1 MSTVC
6 ENRPWLTILLQ
17 VCTQFSPEAC
27 CAALEAAGADG
38 QNLVALCHEC
48 ERERVLAAG
57 RDLVRRGVLRAFRCH
72 SPQAGEHLLEET
84 NRAAQQARTP
94 YLLFLSSA
102 VLLAPGSLPPLRGR
116 LDAEPDLAGV
126 NPLFLYDHKAFSFSA
141 GSGQP
146 ACDQPVLEGARIA
159 HMGCVAD
166 YFGQLQYLYEGLPL
180 GHALAAKRRRFQVG
194 HAGALLLRR
203 EDFLVTGG
211 FNAALD
217 GLAHMDLCLKLAAP
231 VPNKP
236 LRAFSSEP
244 SSLAVLSD
252 EFDAWK
258 TCGLWNS
265 LLQRE
270 RLRDDLLRPDH
281 AALARADG
289 QEYICS
295 RWLWGQAWPPAETLD
310 EPAPYWEGS
319 GLRAWL
325 RWRHDPQPR
334 TLLSL
339 LHSMPPRQ
347 RAFAVQLC
355 RDLPSSLPSALSWY
369 IFAAEKLLACGEKD
383 GLPLLAARAADWL
396 AQAEDFRLHDLQ
408 PGLKS
413 LVDEGVYDIGL
424 DNCPAAFD
432 AWIELAELPER
443 AGLENLKKKERS
455 KESCRMP
462 ENFDHLDVG
471 GAWPSIAVVM
481 PVYNPRPE
489 YLRAALDSV
498 LAQEY
503 PHWRLCVA
511 DDAST
516 NGEIP
521 EVLRGYAAQEGRMR
535 LVVREQNG
543 HISRASNTALEL
555 VDAPWTGFLDHDD
568 LLPAHALREVAALVR
583 QKPEL
588 ALVYSDE
595 DKVDARGVRRTP
607 ILKADFDPWLC
618 AVWHFSVYATE
629 RLRQVNGLRVG
640 FEGSQD
646 FDLSLRVAENL
657 RPERV
662 AHIPQILYH
671 WRVHAQSASGS
682 LGAKPY
688 VLEATRR
695 ALDESACRRGL
706 RAAAVPTA
714 RNNFFVLRHEVDP
727 RMRCSAALLAAD
739 ATPVPALLWGELER
753 LSRLV
758 CLEVLCQPLNVAAA
772 EAFKRSPPPPSLNT
786 RLLPPPGGKESA
798 SWHAACNAAARAA
811 SGQVLLFF
819 DARLTP
825 LPGSLPEQLAA
836 LALLENVGAVG
847 GTLWRGDRL
856 WHAGLMPDVAGLPFA
871 LHRGTDKELLSS
883 VCWGQLLLTRR
894 VLAASEQAMAVRR
907 AVFLGHGGYDA
918 AFGPWAGA
926 DLGLRLAAAGMHSLS
941 CPWGQWHVPSEPGKA
956 LENVVCAEDVQER
969 QRITPQTRESFLA
982 RWGGIVRGSGL
993 RNALL
998 HAAPD
1003 QGWALMPKNFFRAV

>member
-1 MSTVC
+1 MSTVR

-17 VCTQFSPEAC
+17 VCPPFSPEAC
-27 CAALEAAGADG
+27 CAALEAAGAGG
-38 QNLVALCHEC
+38 QNLVALCHES
-48 ERERVLAAG
+48 ERECALAAG
-57 RDLVRRGVLRAFRCH
+57 RDLVRRGALHAFRCH
-72 SPQAGEHLLEET
+72 SPQVGEHLLEEA

-94 YLLFLSSA
+94 YLLILSSS
-102 VLLAPGSLPPLRGR
+102 VVLAPDSLPPLLQR

-126 NPLFLYDHKAFSFSA
+126 NPLFLYDQKAFSFSVE
-141 GSGQP
+141 SNP
-146 ACDQPVLEGARIA
+146 IVCDQPGQGACIA

-180 GHALAAKRRRFQVG
+180 DHVLAGKRRRFQVG

-203 EDFLVTGG
+203 EDFLTAGG

-217 GLAHMDLCLKLAAP
+217 NLAHMDLCLKLAAP
-231 VPNKP
+231 VPDKP

-244 SSLAVLSD
+244 SSRAVLSD
-252 EFDAWK
+252 DLDAWK

-281 AALARADG
+281 ADMARADG
-289 QEYICS
+289 LEYICS
-295 RWLWGQAWPPAETLD
+295 RWLWGQAWPSAETTD
-310 EPAPYWEGS
+310 EPAPDGEGG
-319 GLRAWL
+319 GLAVWL

-334 TLLSL
+334 TLLPL

-347 RAFAVQLC
+347 RALAVQLC
-355 RDLPSSLPSALSWY
+355 RDLPSSLPSTLSWY
-369 IFAAEKLLACGEKD
+369 IFAAEKLLACGKKD
-383 GLPLLAARAADWL
+383 GLPLLAARAAEWL
-396 AQAEDFRLHDLQ
+396 VHAEEFRIHDLQ

-413 LVDEGVYDIGL
+413 LRDAGMYDMGL

-432 AWIELAELPER
+432 AWIELEERAELSER
-443 AGLENLKKKERS
+443 AEQERS
-455 KESCRMP
+455 KESRRAM
-462 ENFDHLDVG
+462 ENFDRLDMG
-471 GAWPSIAVVM
+471 GTWPCIAVVM

-489 YLRAALDSV
+489 HLRAALDSV

-503 PHWRLCVA
+503 PHWQLCVA

-516 NGEIP
+516 VNEIP
-521 EVLRGYAAQEGRMR
+521 EILREYAAQEGRMR
-535 LVVREQNG
+535 LALREQNG

-568 LLPAHALREVAALVR
+568 LLPAHALREVAARVR
-583 QKPEL
+583 QNPEL
-588 ALVYSDE
+588 VLIYSDE

-607 ILKADFDPWLC
+607 IFKADFDPWLC

-629 RLRQVNGLRVG
+629 KLRQVNGLRAG

-706 RAAAVPTA
+706 RATAAPTA
-714 RNNFFVLRHEVDP
+714 RNNFFVLHHEVDSLL
-727 RMRCSAALLAAD
+727 RCSVVLLAAD
-739 ATPVPALLWGELER
+739 ATPVPAPLWDDLLR

-758 CLEVLCQPLNVAAA
+758 CLEVLCQPLNTAAA
-772 EAFKRSPPPPSLNT
+772 DAFKRSPPQSCLNA
-786 RLLPPPGGKESA
+786 RLLPPPGRSEDGN
-798 SWHAACNAAARAA
+798 WHAACNAAARAA
-811 SGQVLLFF
+811 SGQVLLFL
-819 DARLTP
+819 DARLFP
-825 LPGSLPEQLAA
+825 LPGSQPEQLAV

-847 GTLWRGDRL
+847 GTLWLGNRL
-856 WHAGLMPDVAGLPFA
+856 WHTGLMPDVTGLPFA
-871 LHRGTDKELLSS
+871 LHRGADKELLSS
-883 VCWGQLLLTRR
+883 ICWGQLLLTRR
-894 VLAASEQAMAVRR
+894 ALAAPEQAMAVRR
-907 AVFLGHGGYDA
+907 DVFLEHGGYDIA
-918 AFGPWAGA
+918 MGPWAGA
-926 DLGLRLAAAGMHSLS
+926 DLGLRLAAAGTHSLN
-941 CPWGQWHVPSEPGKA
+941 CPWGQWHVPLQPGKA
-956 LENVVCAEDVQER
+956 LENVVSAEGVLER
-969 QRITPQTRESFLA
+969 QRTTPQTRENFLA

-998 HAAPD
+998 RAAPD
-1003 QGWALMPKNFFRAV
+1003 QGWALMLKGNF

>member
-1 MSTVC
+1 MSAVC

-17 VCTQFSPEAC
+17 VCPPFLPEAC
-27 CAALEAAGADG
+27 CAALEAAGAGG
-38 QNLVALCHEC
+38 QNLVALCHES

-57 RDLVRRGVLRAFRCH
+57 RDLVRRGALHAFRCH
-72 SPQAGEHLLEET
+72 SPQAGEHLLEEV

-102 VLLAPGSLPPLRGR
+102 VLLAPGSLPPLLQR

-126 NPLFLYDHKAFSFSA
+126 NPLFLYGRKAFSFSA
-141 GSGQP
+141 ASCSP
-146 ACDQPVLEGARIA
+146 ECDQPGQGARIA

-180 GHALAAKRRRFQVG
+180 DHPLAGKRRRFQVG

-203 EDFLVTGG
+203 EDFLTAGG
-211 FNAALD
+211 FNTALD
-217 GLAHMDLCLKLAAP
+217 SLSHMDLCLKLAAP
-231 VPNKP
+231 VPDKP

-244 SSLAVLSD
+244 SSVAVLSD
-252 EFDAWK
+252 DFDAWK
-258 TCGLWNS
+258 ACGLWNS

-289 QEYICS
+289 VEYRCS
-295 RWLWGQAWPPAETLD
+295 HWLWGQAYPSTETMD
-310 EPAPYWEGS
+310 ENAPDGEDAA
-319 GLRAWL
+319 LAIWL

-334 TLLSL
+334 TLLPL
-339 LHSMPPRQ
+339 LHILPSRQ

-355 RDLPSSLPSALSWY
+355 RDLPSSLPSTLSWY
-369 IFAAEKLLACGEKD
+369 HFAAEKLLGCAKKD
-383 GLPLLAARAADWL
+383 GLPLLAAGAAEWL
-396 AQAEDFRLHDLQ
+396 AHAEDFRRHDLQ

-413 LVDEGVYDIGL
+413 LLAEGIYNIGL

-432 AWIELAELPER
+432 AWIELVELAELAE
-443 AGLENLKKKERS
+443 KE
-455 KESCRMP
+455 KAEESCRAL
-462 ENFDHLDVG
+462 EDIAHLDVG
-471 GAWPSIAVVM
+471 GTWPSVAVVM

-489 YLRAALDSV
+489 HLRAALDSV

-503 PHWRLCVA
+503 PHWQLRVA

-516 NGEIP
+516 NYEIP
-521 EVLRGYAAQEGRMR
+521 EMLREYAAQEGRMR
-535 LVVREQNG
+535 LTVREQNG

-568 LLPAHALREVAALVR
+568 LLSSHALREVAALVR

-588 ALVYSDE
+588 VLVYSDE
-595 DKVDARGVRRTP
+595 DKVDARGARRTP
-607 ILKADFDPWLC
+607 ILKADFDPWVC

-657 RPERV
+657 RPECV
-662 AHIPQILYH
+662 AHIPRVLYH

-706 RAAAVPTA
+706 RATAVPTI
-714 RNNFFVLRHEVDP
+714 RNNFFVLRHEIDP
-727 RMRCSAALLAAD
+727 RMRCSVVLLAVD
-739 ATPVPALLWGELER
+739 SRPVQAVLWEQLEK
-753 LSRLV
+753 LAGTLD
-758 CLEVLCQPLNVAAA
+758 LEVLCQPLSSGAA
-772 EAFKRSPPPPSLNT
+772 EAFRTMPATVSLNA
-786 RLLPPPGGKESA
+786 RLLPPPGGKEEGN
-798 SWHAACNAAARAA
+798 WHAACNLAARAA
-811 SGQVLLFF
+811 SGQVLFF
-819 DARLTP
+819 LDARLIP
-825 LPGSLPEQLAA
+825 LPGSLPEQLAVLTLQETA
-836 LALLENVGAVG
+836 GAVG
-847 GTLWRGDRL
+847 GTLWRGNGL
-856 WHAGLMPDVAGLPFA
+856 WHAGLMPDVTGLPFA
-871 LHRGTDKELLSS
+871 LHRGADKDMLSS
-883 VCWGQLLLTRR
+883 ICWGQLLLTRR
-894 VLAASEQAMAVRR
+894 TLAAPEQAMAVRR
-907 AVFLGHGGYDA
+907 AVFLEHGGFDTA
-918 AFGPWAGA
+918 MGPWAGA
-926 DLGLRLAAAGMHSLS
+926 DLGLRLAAAGMQSLS
-941 CPWGQWHVPSEPGKA
+941 CPWGQWRVPAESRAA
-956 LENVVCAEDVQER
+956 LVGVDCAGDVTGR

-998 HAAPD
+998 YAAPD
-1003 QGWALMPKNFFRAV
+1003 QGWALKLKNFL